1 MKIVV
6 AIAVA
11 MTIMVAV
18 NAGAG
23 RDFACGEAV
32 GFLCAGVPK
41 DQIKICLAEHR
52 RELDKPCHDRV
63 VEHEEF
69 MCGLE
74 IEHFCGKL
82 HENKTAFHE
91 CIKEHAEELKKTCP
105 EMEKFDKFEEREAI
119 RCGYEVEKYCSKC
132 KDKVCVHKCI
142 ETLVEK
148 TEECRVTWYDDINFD
163 CGVAVAADCGKS
175 QELGP
180 IEFVQCIEEKKPC
193 DAKN

>member
-74 IEHFCGKL
+74 VEHFCGKL

-91 CIKEHAEELKKTCP
+91 
-105 EMEKFDKFEEREAI
+105 
-119 RCGYEVEKYCSKC
+119 
-132 KDKVCVHKCI
+132 
-142 ETLVEK
+142 
-148 TEECRVTWYDDINFD
+148 
-163 CGVAVAADCGKS
+163 
-175 QELGP
+175 
-180 IEFVQCIEEKKPC
+180 
-193 DAKN
+193 

>member
-1 MKIVV
+1 MKVFL
-6 AIAVA
+6 AVL
-11 MTIMVAV
+11 TVCAV
-18 NAGAG
+18 MASAHASAG

-32 GFLCAGVPK
+32 GFLCAGVPR

-63 VEHEEF
+63 IEHEEF
-69 MCGLE
+69 MCGIE
-74 IEHFCGKL
+74 VEHFCGKY

-91 CIKEHAEELKKTCP
+91 CIKAHGEELKKTCP

-119 RCGYEVEKYCSKC
+119 KCGYEVNMYCSKC
-132 KDKVCVHKCI
+132 QSKECVHKCI

-163 CGVAVAADCGKS
+163 CGVGVAAECKFS
-175 QELGP
+175 FQNSL
-180 IEFVQCIEEKKPC
+180 
-193 DAKN
+193 